1 MSKRILTTP
10 LRNLLLAAAV
20 ASLAGC
26 GKSPEPLPQTQ
37 PVKGKV
43 VYQGGAPVAGA
54 SVRFQSKSDIT
65 VTVSATTADDGTF
78 ALRTMREG
86 LTADGAPEGQY
97 RVTVTPP
104 DTGDQMTVP
113 TTFKE
118 PYTVK
123 PGGGE
128 FTLTINR
135 SGR

>member
-1 MSKRILTTP
+1 MSKHIPTAP

-65 VTVSATTADDGTF
+65 C
-78 ALRTMREG
+78 
-86 LTADGAPEGQY
+86 
-97 RVTVTPP
+97 
-104 DTGDQMTVP
+104 
-113 TTFKE
+113 
-118 PYTVK
+118 
-123 PGGGE
+123 
-128 FTLTINR
+128 N
-135 SGR
+135 

>member
-1 MSKRILTTP
+1 VSQPILTAP
-10 LRNLLLAAAV
+10 LRNLLLAAAL

-26 GKSPEPLPQTQ
+26 GKSPDPLPQTQ

-43 VYQGGAPVAGA
+43 VYPGGDPVAGA

-78 ALRTMREG
+78 SLRTMRDG

-128 FTLTINR
+128 FTLQIER
-135 SGR
+135 PGG